1 MLHKNKTSLFIII
14 VRFQKLFSTKTKYTN
29 IHLTIK
35 YISFYYKKSST
46 LEDRVVSVSS
56 AEDMEPG

>member
-1 MLHKNKTSLFIII
+1 MLHKNKTSLFIIT
-14 VRFQKLFSTKTKYTN
+14 VRFQKLFLTKTKYIN
-29 IHLTIK
+29 IHINIK
-35 YISFYYKKSST
+35 YISVHYKKSST